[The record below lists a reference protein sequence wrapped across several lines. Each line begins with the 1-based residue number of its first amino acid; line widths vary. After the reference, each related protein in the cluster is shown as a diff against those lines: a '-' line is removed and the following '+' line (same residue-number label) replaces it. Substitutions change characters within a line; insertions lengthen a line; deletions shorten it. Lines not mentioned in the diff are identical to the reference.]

1 MKMWAEQFKPISDKG
16 MDLRAG
22 QETLG
27 NAIITTIEQGGILVG
42 QAQTGTGKSL
52 ATSIPLI
59 SKIHEAH
66 ALKRTFRGVISTET
80 ITLQTQL
87 AEKDLPFLLETYGGF
102 TFTKLLGRSNY
113 LCINQAKQNAI
124 GSPQVEML
132 VRTLEKYMPNFQN
145 GEYADV
151 CKGTGKY
158 IDKDMWSKIT
168 GSSEFCASNKC
179 GDEFCYSTKARG
191 RALKSDIV
199 VVNHALLGMDYEIK
213 SSGRSGPE
221 SEGLLGDY
229 NALIVDEAHKLE
241 EVLSSQWTEKM
252 TEWEINDHTTRLV
265 TGLQTGNSFHRDP
278 ALLADVESF
287 MSELMKFFG
296 TTMKFFSAIE
306 DKYDREWAGS
316 ETALSLKY
324 LTSPSPKLLSLM
336 EEFETLGPALM
347 DLAPDLMA
355 KVEKY
360 LAIAVEE
367 MVDQKVNKKLIAEV
381 RKARTSTKYLK
392 NLCSII
398 GKSLNSEDATISHG
412 GTTYGVVCEG
422 WVRSKDNTKGMTI
435 RCFPIDISGKLKEMW
450 KTIPATALLSATLT
464 DLTEG
469 NFRYFKASLGI
480 DQCREVDVRSPFA
493 LMDQQL
499 VYVTAQTY
507 QKEESTVFAVEEL
520 VDLVNTAGGRSLI
533 LFTSRRDILMAQ
545 EALIGYKLAG
555 RFNYTMY
562 VQEPDS
568 DKAKLVEDF
577 KQDTHSVL
585 LGLKS
590 MFTGIDVP
598 GESLS
603 LVVICRFPMP
613 RYSTE
618 CKMRI
623 TYWRKRK
630 FPEWYTREAL
640 TVFQQAAGR
649 LIRTES
655 CVGVVALI
663 DQRAFDAGS
672 NVQKAT
678 ITGTT
683 ALGSRVT
690 HIMSE
695 VGTHLRSGV

>member
-1 MKMWAEQFKPISDKG
+1 MKLWAEQFKPISDKG
-16 MDLRAG
+16 WDLREG
-22 QETLG
+22 QEKLG
-27 NAIITTIEQGGILVG
+27 NAIITTIEQGGILIG
-42 QAQTGTGKSL
+42 QASTGTGKSL
-52 ATSIPLI
+52 ATAIPI
-59 SKIHEAH
+59 ITKIHEAK
-66 ALKRTFRGVISTET
+66 AQKRSYRGVISTET

-87 AEKDLPFLLETYGGF
+87 AEKDLPFLLDTYGNF
-102 TFTKLLGRSNY
+102 TFAKLLGRSNY
-113 LCINQAKQNAI
+113 LCINQAKENAI
-124 GSPQVEML
+124 GNAQVEMM
-132 VRTLEKYMPNFQN
+132 VRTLEKYAPNFKS

-158 IDKDMWSKIT
+158 IDKDMWSKLA
-168 GSSEFCASNKC
+168 GSSEYCSANKC
-179 GDEFCYSTKARG
+179 SDEQCYSTIARKKALG
-191 RALKSDIV
+191 ADIV
-199 VVNHALLGMDYEIK
+199 VVNHALLGMDYEMK
-213 SSGRSGPE
+213 SGGFAGTE
-221 SEGLLGDY
+221 SEGLLGAY

-265 TGLQTGNSFHRDP
+265 TGLQTGNSFYRDP
-278 ALLADVESF
+278 AVLADVEVF
-287 MSELMKFFG
+287 MSELLKFFG

-306 DKYDREWAGS
+306 EKYDREWAGS
-316 ETALSLKY
+316 ETALCLQY
-324 LTSPSPKLLSLM
+324 LTNPSQKILDLMNEFETVGPSLM
-336 EEFETLGPALM
+336 E
-347 DLAPDLMA
+347 LAPDLMV
-355 KVEKY
+355 KSEKF
-360 LAIAVEE
+360 LLNAIEE
-367 MVDQKVNKKLIAEV
+367 MVEQKVNKKLIKEV
-381 RKARTSTKYLK
+381 RKAMTSTKYLK
-392 NLCSII
+392 NLCNIL
-398 GKSLNSEDATISHG
+398 GKAINSKDGIISHG

-422 WVRSKDNTKGMTI
+422 WVRKTGEKSMTI
-435 RCFPIDISGKLKEMW
+435 RCFPIDISEKLKGMW

-469 NFRYFKASLGI
+469 NFRYFKTSLGI

-493 LMDQQL
+493 MMDQQL
-499 VYVTAQTY
+499 VYVSAQQY
-507 QKEESTVFAVEEL
+507 EAEESTVFAVEEL
-520 VDLVNTAGGRSLI
+520 VDLVNTAGGRSLL
-533 LFTSRRDILMAQ
+533 LFTSRKDIMMAQ
-545 EALIGYKLAG
+545 QALNGYKIAG

-577 KQDTHSVL
+577 KRDTHSVL

-590 MFTGIDVP
+590 MFTGIDIP

-613 RYSTE
+613 RFSTE
-618 CKMRI
+618 CRMRVK
-623 TYWRKRK
+623 YWRMRK

-663 DQRAFDAGS
+663 DQRAYEAGT
-672 NVQKAT
+672 NVNKAAT
-678 ITGTT
+678 TGI
-683 ALGSRVT
+683 ASLGSRVT